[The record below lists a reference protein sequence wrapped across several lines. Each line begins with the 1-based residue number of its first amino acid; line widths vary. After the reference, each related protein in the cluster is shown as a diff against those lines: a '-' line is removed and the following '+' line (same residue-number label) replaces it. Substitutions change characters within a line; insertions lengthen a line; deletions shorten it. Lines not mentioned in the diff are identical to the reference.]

1 MRDSEKETTDMS
13 NTPYVVR
20 IFNDGETHRVEVVY
34 ANEETISPMRLTGL
48 MNRMG
53 IDTTIIEGMEGK
65 VGIITNVEF
74 HPMERE
80 ADLAALAAHRM
91 RGNR

>member
-20 IFNDGETHRVEVVY
+20 IYDDGETHRVEVVY
-34 ANEETISPMRLTGL
+34 TNEDL
-48 MNRMG
+48 MGRMG
-53 IDTTIIEGMEGK
+53 ISTTIIEGMEGK